1 MTEPVALGMPKR
13 LSHSQLTSYMSCSE
27 QYRLVRR
34 RGLPDSYSWA
44 LAGGSAFHSWTELYD
59 RGIPLEPEAF
69 VQFLDEQVKSALKD
83 DRNTLFDE
91 SDIKPTGR
99 ASKDWP
105 NKRDRAWWEHHGPI
119 FAQKYID
126 WRASD
131 NELLPPESKPD
142 EDFLIEQSVEG
153 TLGGIDVLGYIDR
166 LVLDSPFGKPVIVDI
181 KGLPLDT
188 DLPTPDGWTTMGE
201 IQVGDE
207 VFDKDGRRARV
218 TAKSRV
224 KRIGT
229 YRINFHDG
237 SSMVVDREHIVW
249 ASRGYREPSAVP
261 VQEIVRQPRR
271 NSGSPLWR
279 VPIAQPLDTPDA
291 DLEVKPYVLGAW
303 LGDGQESR
311 CVITKD
317 RTLFAEIE
325 KEGVEMGVEQ
335 SDGRSKAIAR
345 TLLGY
350 RERLASV
357 GVLGNKH
364 IPAPYLRA
372 SFGQRLALL
381 QGLMDTDGTVNIHR
395 GRAAFSG
402 CNERLV
408 RDVAELL
415 RTLGVKAIVHH
426 VSGHG
431 FGKDVGVWVIEF
443 SSPFNPFRRT
453 PQAAKWEEYC
463 SAKNLSLSQW
473 RTISSIEEG
482 PDVETQCIA
491 VDSES
496 HTYLATRDMI
506 PTHNTGK
513 EPGTSLQLATYAV
526 LMSKKLGIPIQHG
539 AFYLAEKGE
548 LSSIIDLSKYTGAHI
563 ESMYDDARRGIE
575 AGVYIPN
582 PNAFCSTC
590 PVKMYCRL
598 YGNTPPEGVP
608 LNEGPIE

>member
-69 VQFLDEQVKSALKD
+69 IQFLDEQVKSALKD

-181 KGLPLDT
+181 K
-188 DLPTPDGWTTMGE
+188 
-201 IQVGDE
+201 
-207 VFDKDGRRARV
+207 
-218 TAKSRV
+218 
-224 KRIGT
+224 
-229 YRINFHDG
+229 
-237 SSMVVDREHIVW
+237 
-249 ASRGYREPSAVP
+249 
-261 VQEIVRQPRR
+261 
-271 NSGSPLWR
+271 
-279 VPIAQPLDTPDA
+279 
-291 DLEVKPYVLGAW
+291 
-303 LGDGQESR
+303 
-311 CVITKD
+311 
-317 RTLFAEIE
+317 
-325 KEGVEMGVEQ
+325 
-335 SDGRSKAIAR
+335 
-345 TLLGY
+345 
-350 RERLASV
+350 
-357 GVLGNKH
+357 
-364 IPAPYLRA
+364 
-372 SFGQRLALL
+372 
-381 QGLMDTDGTVNIHR
+381 
-395 GRAAFSG
+395 
-402 CNERLV
+402 
-408 RDVAELL
+408 
-415 RTLGVKAIVHH
+415 
-426 VSGHG
+426 
-431 FGKDVGVWVIEF
+431 
-443 SSPFNPFRRT
+443 
-453 PQAAKWEEYC
+453 
-463 SAKNLSLSQW
+463 
-473 RTISSIEEG
+473 
-482 PDVETQCIA
+482 
-491 VDSES
+491 
-496 HTYLATRDMI
+496 
-506 PTHNTGK
+506 TGK